1 MKWIIAIVAFLIL
14 SSIFDEFNCRARKL
28 EERMS
33 KLEEAL
39 ESHSSNEDE

>member
-1 MKWIIAIVAFLIL
+1 MKWFIAIVAFLIL
-14 SSIFDEFNCRARKL
+14 SSIFDDFNCRARRL

-39 ESHSSNEDE
+39 EPHSSNEDE